1 MTSLASALNIELQLG
16 SRRTTLIVRSIN
28 FYSNSMEIRILFLLF
43 VEEEKKTKRK
53 IIACN
58 VLVIAR

>member
-16 SRRTTLIVRSIN
+16 SRRTTLIVRFIN

-43 VEEEKKTKRK
+43 VEEEKNQ
-53 IIACN
+53 AQNNSLQCN
-58 VLVIAR
+58 C